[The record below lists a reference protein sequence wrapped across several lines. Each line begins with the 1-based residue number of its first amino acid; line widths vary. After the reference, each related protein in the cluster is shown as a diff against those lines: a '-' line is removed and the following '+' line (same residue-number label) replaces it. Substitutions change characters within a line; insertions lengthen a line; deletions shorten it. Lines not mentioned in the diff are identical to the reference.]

1 MEPGPAETH
10 DLWDAA
16 RRVGLAV
23 QERAFERGEHV
34 LDQGDEIPGLFL
46 LRSGL
51 ARVHTT
57 ADNGQE
63 ILFGFV
69 GEGEILGEIEY
80 FSGEPVWCTVQAA
93 RRTTAWFLPLP
104 SLHQLLEQE
113 PRLGLALAR
122 TMARRYHRDF
132 QRTSLRITHR
142 LAHSVLRI
150 CLSLME
156 RPGQPRLRK
165 RDLADYL
172 ATSERHLNRVLK
184 ELEERG
190 ALETSPGEIRVV
202 HAEVARKLMEQS
214 G

>member
-1 MEPGPAETH
+1 MAPGPAETD
-10 DLWDAA
+10 DLWAAA
-16 RRVGLAV
+16 RQAGFLIH
-23 QERAFERGEHV
+23 ERSFERGEHL
-34 LDQGDEIPGLFL
+34 LDQGDAIPGLFL

-63 ILFGFV
+63 LLFGFV
-69 GEGEILGEIEY
+69 GEGEVLGEVEV
-80 FSGEPVWCTVQAA
+80 FSGAPVWCTVQAT
-93 RRTTAWFLPLP
+93 RRTTAWFLPLI
-104 SLHQLLEQE
+104 SLQQLLEQD

-122 TMARRYHRDF
+122 TMAQRYHRDF
-132 QRTSLRITHR
+132 QRNSSRITHR
-142 LAHSVLRI
+142 LAYSVLRI

-190 ALETSPGEIRVV
+190 ALETGPGEIRAV
-202 HAEVARKLMEQS
+202 HVEVARRLMEQID
-214 G
+214 

>member
-1 MEPGPAETH
+1 MEPGPVGTD

-16 RRVGLAV
+16 QRAGLPT
-23 QERAFERGEHV
+23 QERTFERGEHL
-34 LDQGDEIPGLFL
+34 LDQGDDLPGLF
-46 LRSGL
+46 RIREGL

-57 ADNGQE
+57 TDNGQE
-63 ILFGFV
+63 LLFGFAGP
-69 GEGEILGEIEY
+69 GEVLGEVEY
-80 FSGEPVWCTVQAA
+80 FSGEPVWCTVAA
-93 RRTTAWFLPLP
+93 TRRTMVRFLPLA
-104 SLHQLLEQE
+104 SLQRLLDQE

-132 QRTSLRITHR
+132 LRSSQRITHR

-150 CLSLME
+150 CLSLMD

-184 ELEERG
+184 ELEAQG
-190 ALETSPGEIRVV
+190 ALETAPGEIRVL
-202 HAEVARKLMEQS
+202 HLEVARRLLERLD
-214 G
+214 

>member
-1 MEPGPAETH
+1 MAPGPAGTD
-10 DLWDAA
+10 DLWAAA
-16 RRVGLAV
+16 RQAGFPIH
-23 QERAFERGEHV
+23 ERSFERGEHL
-34 LDQGDEIPGLFL
+34 LDQGDAIPGLFL

-63 ILFGFV
+63 LLFGFV
-69 GEGEILGEIEY
+69 GEGEVLGEVEV
-80 FSGEPVWCTVQAA
+80 FSGAPVWCTVQAT
-93 RRTTAWFLPLP
+93 RRTTAWFLPLA
-104 SLHQLLEQE
+104 SLQHLLDQE
-113 PRLGLALAR
+113 PSLGLA
-122 TMARRYHRDF
+122 Y
-132 QRTSLRITHR
+132 
-142 LAHSVLRI
+142 SVLRI

-190 ALETSPGEIRVV
+190 ALETGPGEIRAV
-202 HAEVARKLMEQS
+202 HAEVARRLMEQID
-214 G
+214 